1 MAKKRKKSKGISL
14 ISLVVVLFVIVG
26 AALAFTGL
34 FLDWTAVYTESELVD
49 KSSVDGKMTLEDWS
63 EANDL
68 KGELGGEVKYFT
80 VTNLFAWVAAA
91 AVAAAAVLFVL
102 KLIIRLRLLS
112 TLGGIAGIIGLLSA
126 ALALVFTFLM
136 CKEMGSVDAGE
147 LVKSQVLPAVGCYLL
162 LAGGV
167 VGGGA
172 AIAGAIKK

>member
-34 FLDWTAVYTESELVD
+34 FLDWTQSETKLGITIES
-49 KSSVDGKMTLEDWS
+49 SMTLEDWS
-63 EANDL
+63 EMNDNA
-68 KGELGGEVKYFT
+68 GVFDGEVKYFAL
-80 VTNLFAWVAAA
+80 TNTFAWI
-91 AVAAAAVLFVL
+91 AAAAVLFIL
-102 KLIIRLRLLS
+102 KLVIRLNLLS
-112 TLGGIAGIIGLLSA
+112 TLGGIAGIVGLICAILTII
-126 ALALVFTFLM
+126 FTVLM
-136 CKEMGSVDAGE
+136 GNEYSGGGDTVGNSVM
-147 LVKSQVLPAVGCYLL
+147 PAVGCYLL